1 MHKKIPYGLSN
12 FERLIA
18 ENYYYVD
25 KTSFVEV
32 LENFNEPYICFFRP
46 RRFGKSLFVSML
58 GSYYDKAR
66 AKDFDK
72 TFGELYI
79 GKNPTPLKSS
89 YHVLHFNFSAINVD
103 DNEKTY
109 KDFTGCIRNSIESF
123 INKYNTAIR
132 LSIDDNTPNGLMS
145 EFLSKATPMLNGK
158 IYVIIDEYDHFT
170 SELLGYN
177 KPMFDEIVSQSGYF
191 RKFFEALKIGT
202 ESIIDRIFF
211 TGVNP
216 ITLDSLTSGFN
227 ISSNLTLNPKLHE
240 MMGFNESEIETLFA
254 HYGIGNDDFNVLLP
268 VLKQH
273 YDGYQFVDEPA
284 NHLYNSDMV
293 LYFAKDY
300 LEDRK
305 PPKNLIDE
313 NIASSYAKI
322 KRFIE
327 MGDQE
332 KNLSFIRDL
341 LEGNEVNM
349 VLTTKFEPSSR
360 FSIDDLKSLFFYMGL
375 VTITGSGLR
384 GYSVK
389 IPNYVIRELYFNFFE
404 HILEKQS
411 NYKLDMSA
419 ITDAIADLAEYGRM
433 DALIAI
439 TQGRLQ
445 QLSNRDFIRFDE
457 KYVKLVMLTYLYLSQ
472 IYYVKSEYEVEGGY
486 IDIAL
491 LPRIN
496 VKAPNH
502 AIIELKYIPKEQ
514 FSDKLLQEK
523 IREAEDQISRYETAE
538 ELRQVPNLLKFV
550 VVFKGDECVY
560 AGSVE

>member
-1 MHKKIPYGLSN
+1 MHKKIPYGISN
-12 FERLIA
+12 FERLVT

-25 KTSFVEV
+25 KTRFIEV

-46 RRFGKSLFVSML
+46 RRFGKSLFVSL
-58 GSYYDKAR
+58 LCNYYDKAR
-66 AKDFDK
+66 AKDFDN
-72 TFGELYI
+72 TFSELYI
-79 GKNPTPLKSS
+79 GKSPTPLKSS
-89 YHVLHFNFSAINVD
+89 YYVLHFNFSAINVD
-103 DNEKTY
+103 DREKTY
-109 KDFTGCIRNSIESF
+109 DDFKQSVKTSVEYF
-123 INKYNTAIR
+123 LKKYQIQIDLPDTNT
-132 LSIDDNTPNGLMS
+132 TPNALIS
-145 EFLSKATPMLNGK
+145 TFLSKVASHLEGK

-170 SELLGYN
+170 SELLGFN
-177 KPMFDEIVSQSGYF
+177 KPVFDEIVSKSGYF

-202 ESIIDRIFF
+202 ESFIDRIFF

-240 MMGFNESEIETLFA
+240 MMGFNENEIEALFA
-254 HYGIGNDDFNVLLP
+254 HFGVVNDEFRELLP

-273 YDGYQFVDEPA
+273 YDGYQFVDEVT
-284 NHLYNSDMV
+284 NQLYNSDMV

-327 MGDQE
+327 MGDYE
-332 KNLSFIRDL
+332 KNLTFIRDL
-341 LEGNEVNM
+341 LEGKEVNM

-360 FSIDDLKSLFFYMGL
+360 FTIDDFKSLIFYLGL

-384 GYSVK
+384 GYQVK
-389 IPNYVIRELYFNFFE
+389 IPNYVIRELYFTFFE

-411 NYKLDMSA
+411 NYKVDISA
-419 ITDAIADLAEYGRM
+419 ITNAIADLAEYGRM
-433 DALIAI
+433 DALIGI
-439 TQGRLQ
+439 IQGRLQ

-496 VKAPNH
+496 AKAPYH

-514 FSDKLLQEK
+514 FSEKLLQQK
-523 IREAEDQISRYETAE
+523 IREAEDQLSRYATSE

-560 AGSVE
+560 TSAV